1 MTVRLFSEQ
10 RIDAVV
16 NLAAQTHVDRSIADA
31 APFLDTNVGGTV
43 NLLNCARDA
52 WQDADGCYREGVRFL
67 QVSTD
72 EV

>member
-52 WQDADGCYREGVRFL
+52 W
-67 QVSTD
+67 
-72 EV
+72 